1 MKLQE
6 IVIILGLL
14 IFPFCVTAESLSR
27 YQEGIEKIF
36 LREAASSSRFK
47 EAVQTARLLGYLEFM
62 ASDSFTKF
70 HECMAKEKT
79 WDYLSAKRRESFLN
93 GCRGYGRAIGG
104 TAEGIAPTTIVAP
117 AANEKQ
123 EQNINEL
130 KREVT
135 ELRNMVERLS
145 QDLKRNHDRLVD
157 SITNLERG
165 LASVPPVQMAPQE
178 QERF

>member
-6 IVIILGLL
+6 VVIILNLL
-14 IFPFCVTAESLSR
+14 IFPFCATAESLSR

-36 LREAASSSRFK
+36 LREAASSGRFK

-62 ASDSFTKF
+62 ASDSFAKF
-70 HECMAKEKT
+70 HECMTKEKT
-79 WDYLSAKRRESFLN
+79 WDYLGAKRRESLLN
-93 GCRGYGRAIGG
+93 SCRGYGRVISGAG
-104 TAEGIAPTTIVAP
+104 EGIAPAIVTP

-130 KREVT
+130 KRELT
-135 ELRNMVERLS
+135 ELRNLVERLS

-157 SITNLERG
+157 SINNLERG
-165 LASVPPVQMAPQE
+165 LASVPPAQTAPQE